1 MKSQKEA
8 VFLTV
13 SEVLGRVPLKGERVV
28 LTKEQTE
35 QVKSIL
41 LEEFKQGR
49 VQLGCTYSEQDL
61 KKYVAGLVANWLRK
75 DVRLNGGVELKASA
89 SKAKQQEQRSEA
101 AESTSL
107 EDMSLSELVS
117 VARQAVRTAYM

>member
-13 SEVLGRVPLKGERVV
+13 SEVLGRIPLKGERVV

-49 VQLGCTYSEQDL
+49 VQLGRTYSEQDL

-75 DVRLNGGVELKASA
+75 DARLNGGVELKASD
-89 SKAKQQEQRSEA
+89 SKAKQQEQQEQRSEA
-101 AESTSL
+101 AESSL

-117 VARQAVRTAYM
+117 VARQAVRTA